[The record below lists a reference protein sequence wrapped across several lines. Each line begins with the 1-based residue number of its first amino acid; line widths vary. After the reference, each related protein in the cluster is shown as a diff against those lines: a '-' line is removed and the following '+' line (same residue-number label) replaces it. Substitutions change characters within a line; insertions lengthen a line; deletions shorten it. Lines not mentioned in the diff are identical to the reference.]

1 LVLGPCMI
9 PGKQTNC
16 VNLQRPLGR
25 FLTVMRPD
33 ISAPFLE
40 GPTNL
45 ELEYSVYLGIGHE
58 PFSFFQR
65 IEPKGFKHDAMSNKS
80 DLPNQQCFP
89 DQEIIVALT

>member
-1 LVLGPCMI
+1 LILGPYMI

-65 IEPKGFKHDAMSNKS
+65 IEPKGFKHDVMSIRPER
-80 DLPNQQCFP
+80 PNQQCFP

>member
-1 LVLGPCMI
+1 MVLGPCMVR
-9 PGKQTNC
+9 GKQTNC
-16 VNLQRPLGR
+16 VNLQRLLGR

-33 ISAPFLE
+33 ISPPFLE

-65 IEPKGFKHDAMSNKS
+65 IEPKGFKHDVMSNKS
-80 DLPNQQCFP
+80 DLLNQ
-89 DQEIIVALT
+89 

>member
-1 LVLGPCMI
+1 
-9 PGKQTNC
+9 
-16 VNLQRPLGR
+16 
-25 FLTVMRPD
+25 MRPD
-33 ISAPFLE
+33 ISASFLE

-65 IEPKGFKHDAMSNKS
+65 IEPKGFKHDVMSIRPER
-80 DLPNQQCFP
+80 PNQQCFP

>member
-1 LVLGPCMI
+1 MVR
-9 PGKQTNC
+9 GKQTNC

-33 ISAPFLE
+33 ISPPFLE

-65 IEPKGFKHDAMSNKS
+65 IGAKRAEHDAMSIR
-80 DLPNQQCFP
+80 PAF
-89 DQEIIVALT
+89 

>member
-1 LVLGPCMI
+1 M
-9 PGKQTNC
+9 
-16 VNLQRPLGR
+16 
-25 FLTVMRPD
+25 TVTRRE

-65 IEPKGFKHDAMSNKS
+65 IEPKGFKHDVMSNKS
-80 DLPNQQCFP
+80 DALNQ
-89 DQEIIVALT
+89 